1 MGPGIGTRATSQT
14 PTPTPPVP
22 PLTHAL
28 SEPRRFSTRVTNKII
43 PPNER
48 EKARTEAVK
57 EIASVQDAIAKLE
70 SRQFSVPDQ
79 EYTNTHL
86 ASILFQLTAT
96 LPAEGASIV
105 KAVAILVN
113 QLDLDNHADRMA
125 IALMDTLEH
134 PMEGFVRM
142 GTSIQTHTDRII
154 EGHESIENC
163 VLEMVARVS
172 DLHEAFCD
180 TQEKTEANT
189 LAVQNLT
196 TNIEG
201 RPAPPGTGATASP
214 PQLANPNSYAARTS
228 AHLPV
233 VHNKVMARNE
243 ERQRQVLFTTTQGMT
258 SQSLDDQDPQ
268 ILITKANL
276 ALTAMKATHDDIP
289 NGIQFMSAKTLA
301 KGDILFDMDSPE
313 SAEWI
318 RKDGIRLGFMQGFGA
333 MSEIKDREH
342 TCVVEN
348 MPVGFRPSTEST
360 LEVEI
365 TNSLSPKAIM
375 LAQWIKPIEH
385 RFEGQRTAFMIL
397 TFRTAEDANKAIHNS
412 LYIHGKRC
420 ITRKLLPKPQR
431 CFKCHAINAQH
442 IAASCKEITDI
453 CSTCGGAHIS
463 KDCQLKNDHPDK
475 HYCTNCR
482 THGHSA
488 RDRLC
493 PVYIKKCNELYNRK
507 PEFLYKYFPTD
518 NPNTWE
524 LLHPAS
530 NPPPPTTP
538 PQEGEDQGWSAVTNK
553 RKKQY
558 NYPRPQSQNQNQT
571 VPLTPQH
578 THNAKTTSSNAIPLG
593 RPQQQRFLDDMGMAG
608 PSRPGPTQQYRTPS
622 QQQKADKYRATQSMP
637 VRSAFSPLSTSLR
650 PPPTQESPRP
660 TPYD

>member
-1 MGPGIGTRATSQT
+1 M
-14 PTPTPPVP
+14 
-22 PLTHAL
+22 
-28 SEPRRFSTRVTNKII
+28 NKTL
-43 PPNER
+43 PPNVR
-48 EKARTEAVK
+48 EKARIEAVK
-57 EIASVQDAIAKLE
+57 EIASIQDAITKLE

-125 IALMDTLEH
+125 IALMDTLEP
-134 PMEGFVRM
+134 PMEGFIQM
-142 GTSIQTHTDRII
+142 GASIQTHADRII

-163 VLEMVARVS
+163 VIEMVSRVS
-172 DLHEAFCD
+172 DLHEAFRD
-180 TQEKTEANT
+180 TQEKAEANT
-189 LAVQNLT
+189 LAVQNLIA
-196 TNIEG
+196 NIER
-201 RPAPPGTGATASP
+201 RPLPPGVDPTAP
-214 PQLANPNSYAARTS
+214 TPQSANPNTYAARTS
-228 AHLPV
+228 AHIPA
-233 VHNKVMARNE
+233 VHSKVMACKE
-243 ERQRQVLFTTTQGMT
+243 ERQRQVLFTKAQGMI
-258 SQSLDDQDPQ
+258 SQGLDDQDPQ

-289 NGIQFMSAKTLA
+289 DAIQFMSAKTLA

-318 RKDGIRLGFMQGFGA
+318 KKDGIRLEFMQGFGA

-342 TCVVEN
+342 ACVVEN
-348 MPVGFRPSTEST
+348 VPIGFHPSAEAT
-360 LEVEI
+360 LEIET
-365 TNSLSPKAIM
+365 TNGLAPKSIM
-375 LAQWIKPIEH
+375 LARWIKPIEH

-397 TFRTAEDANKAIHNS
+397 NFRSAEDANKAIHNNI
-412 LYIHGKRC
+412 YIHGKRC
-420 ITRKLLPKPQR
+420 IARKLLPEPRR

-442 IAASCKEITDI
+442 IAANCKEITDI
-453 CSTCGGAHIS
+453 CSTCGGAHLS

-482 THGHSA
+482 AHGHSA

-493 PVYIKKCNELYNRK
+493 PVYIKQCNDLYNRK

-524 LLHPAS
+524 LLHPAT
-530 NPPPPTTP
+530 NPPPPGP
-538 PQEGEDQGWSAVTNK
+538 RQQEGEEQGWYAVTNK

-558 NYPRPQSQNQNQT
+558 SYPSPQKQT
-571 VPLTPQH
+571 GPPAPQH
-578 THNAKTTSSNAIPLG
+578 TRSAKTTASNSIPLG
-593 RPQQQRFLDDMGMAG
+593 RPGQQRFLDDMGMSG
-608 PSRPGPTQQYRTPS
+608 SSRPGPTQQYRTPS
-622 QQQKADKYRATQSMP
+622 QQQKADKYRATHTAP
-637 VRSAFSPLSTSLR
+637 ARSAFSPLSTVPR
-650 PPPTQESPRP
+650 PLPTQESPRP

>member
-1 MGPGIGTRATSQT
+1 MGPGIGIRATSQT
-14 PTPTPPVP
+14 PTPTPPAP

-134 PMEGFVRM
+134 PMDGFVRM
-142 GTSIQTHTDRII
+142 GTSIQTHADRII
-154 EGHESIENC
+154 KGHESIENC
-163 VLEMVARVS
+163 VLEMVARVR
-172 DLHEAFCD
+172 DLHEAFRD

-189 LAVQNLT
+189 LAVQTLT
-196 TNIEG
+196 TNLEG
-201 RPAPPGTGATASP
+201 CQAPLGTGTIALT
-214 PQLANPNSYAARTS
+214 PQLANPNSYAACTS
-228 AHLPV
+228 AQIPA

-258 SQSLDDQDPQ
+258 SQGLDDQDPQ
-268 ILITKANL
+268 VLITKANL

-318 RKDGIRLGFMQGFGA
+318 RKDGICLGFMQGFGA

-348 MPVGFRPSTEST
+348 VPISFRPSAEST
-360 LEVEI
+360 LEGKI

-442 IAASCKEITDI
+442 IAA
-453 CSTCGGAHIS
+453 
-463 KDCQLKNDHPDK
+463 
-475 HYCTNCR
+475 
-482 THGHSA
+482 
-488 RDRLC
+488 DRKS
-493 PVYIKKCNELYNRK
+493 V
-507 PEFLYKYFPTD
+507 
-518 NPNTWE
+518 
-524 LLHPAS
+524 
-530 NPPPPTTP
+530 
-538 PQEGEDQGWSAVTNK
+538 V
-553 RKKQY
+553 
-558 NYPRPQSQNQNQT
+558 
-571 VPLTPQH
+571 
-578 THNAKTTSSNAIPLG
+578 
-593 RPQQQRFLDDMGMAG
+593 
-608 PSRPGPTQQYRTPS
+608 
-622 QQQKADKYRATQSMP
+622 
-637 VRSAFSPLSTSLR
+637 
-650 PPPTQESPRP
+650 
-660 TPYD
+660 

>member
-1 MGPGIGTRATSQT
+1 M
-14 PTPTPPVP
+14 
-22 PLTHAL
+22 
-28 SEPRRFSTRVTNKII
+28 NKIL

-57 EIASVQDAIAKLE
+57 EIASVQDAITKLE

-125 IALMDTLEH
+125 SSLMDTLEP
-134 PMEGFVRM
+134 PMEGFIRM
-142 GTSIQTHTDRII
+142 GASIQEHADRII
-154 EGHESIENC
+154 EGHDSIENC
-163 VLEMVARVS
+163 VIEMVTRVS
-172 DLHEAFCD
+172 DLHEAFRD
-180 TQEKTEANT
+180 TQEKAEANT
-189 LAVQNLT
+189 LAVQNLIA
-196 TNIEG
+196 NIER
-201 RPAPPGTGATASP
+201 RPCPPGTDTNAPTLQSVD
-214 PQLANPNSYAARTS
+214 PNSYAARTS
-228 AHLPV
+228 AYVPA
-233 VHNKVMARNE
+233 VHSKVMARKD
-243 ERQRQVLFTTTQGMT
+243 ERQRQVLFTKTQGMT
-258 SQSLDDQDPQ
+258 SQGLDDQDPQ

-289 NGIQFMSAKTLA
+289 DAIQFMSAKTLA

-318 RKDGIRLGFMQGFGA
+318 RKDGIRLEFMQGFGA

-342 TCVVEN
+342 SCVVEN
-348 MPVGFRPSTEST
+348 VPIGFHPSAETT
-360 LEVEI
+360 LEVET
-365 TNSLSPKAIM
+365 TNGLTPKSIM
-375 LAQWIKPIEH
+375 LARWIKPIEH

-397 TFRTAEDANKAIHNS
+397 TFRSAEDANKAIHNN

-420 ITRKLLPKPQR
+420 ITRKLLPEPRR

-442 IAASCKEITDI
+442 IAANCKEITDI

-463 KDCQLKNDHPDK
+463 KDCQLKNDLPDK

-482 THGHSA
+482 THGHTA

-493 PVYIKKCNELYNRK
+493 PIYIKQCNELYNRK

-518 NPNTWE
+518 NPSTWE
-524 LLHPAS
+524 LLHPTT
-530 NPPPPTTP
+530 NPLPPAP
-538 PQEGEDQGWSAVTNK
+538 PQQEGESQGWSAVTNK
-553 RKKQY
+553 KKRQY
-558 NYPRPQSQNQNQT
+558 NYPAGPPAS
-571 VPLTPQH
+571 QH
-578 THNAKTTSSNAIPLG
+578 TRNEKTTASNSTPLG
-593 RPQQQRFLDDMGMAG
+593 RPGQQRFLDDMGMAG
-608 PSRPGPTQQYRTPS
+608 SSRPGPSQQYRTPS
-622 QQQKADKYRATQSMP
+622 QQQKANKYRATQTIP
-637 VRSAFSPLSTSLR
+637 ARSAFSPLSTAIL
-650 PPPTQESPRP
+650 PPPMQESPRP